1 VVVVFGLPPDGGQF
15 DAGLNSLQQVQR
27 VQQQANAWFHLHAGL
42 ALPSRQANHL
52 MAPQL
57 QHQRASTTFP
67 SLQLPA
73 RPANAAGDT
82 AEQSVFALGCAE
94 HQPALAWSACTH

>member
-1 VVVVFGLPPDGGQF
+1 
-15 DAGLNSLQQVQR
+15 
-27 VQQQANAWFHLHAGL
+27 
-42 ALPSRQANHL
+42 L